1 MKEGRK
7 KIEFLEKLEKATRI
21 NRNDLIIS
29 LLISRAKVTWE
40 VSSDL
45 NCSLSGYRCIRCN
58 SLILNGMYNFPIIQN
73 KNYIKR
79 DIVSISLKDC

>member
-29 LLISRAKVTWE
+29 LLISRAKVTFPP
-40 VSSDL
+40 
-45 NCSLSGYRCIRCN
+45 I
-58 SLILNGMYNFPIIQN
+58 LIVL
-73 KNYIKR
+73 
-79 DIVSISLKDC
+79 

>member
-1 MKEGRK
+1 MDINGRLKKKFLGKMMKEGRK

-21 NRNDLIIS
+21 NRNDYFVINIACES
-29 LLISRAKVTWE
+29 Y

-58 SLILNGMYNFPIIQN
+58 S
-73 KNYIKR
+73 
-79 DIVSISLKDC
+79 

>member
-21 NRNDLIIS
+21 NRNDYFVINIACES
-29 LLISRAKVTWE
+29 Y

-73 KNYIKR
+73 KNYVNVILYQFR
-79 DIVSISLKDC
+79 LNDC

>member
-73 KNYIKR
+73 KNYVNVILYQFR
-79 DIVSISLKDC
+79 LNDC